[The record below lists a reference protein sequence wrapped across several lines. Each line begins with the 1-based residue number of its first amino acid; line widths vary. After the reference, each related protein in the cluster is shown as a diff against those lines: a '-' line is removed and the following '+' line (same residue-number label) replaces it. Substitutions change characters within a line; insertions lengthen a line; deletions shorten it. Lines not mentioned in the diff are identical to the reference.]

1 MGEANIMSDS
11 TLYTIGTALN
21 RAKDQGLTVQVLVE
35 GQWLDGRVA
44 ATDGHGLVLA
54 AEGLEQSVI
63 RMQSISAVRVF
74 SAAPAPRAHAYAAA
88 APNAQPMPGPQ
99 DLDVDR
105 HAGRPELT
113 MASYAR

>member
-1 MGEANIMSDS
+1 MGEVNIMSDS
-11 TLYTIGTALN
+11 TLYTIGTALG

-54 AEGLEQSVI
+54 AEGFEQSVI

-74 SAAPAPRAHAYAAA
+74 SAAPTKGARLCDSRAERPADARSAGLGFRPPCRSPRAHDG
-88 APNAQPMPGPQ
+88 QLRG
-99 DLDVDR
+99 
-105 HAGRPELT
+105 
-113 MASYAR
+113 

>member
-74 SAAPAPRAHAYAAA
+74 SAAP
-88 APNAQPMPGPQ
+88 NAQPMPGPQ
-99 DLDVDR
+99 GSDFDR
-105 HAGRPELT
+105 QAGRPELT
-113 MASYAR
+113 MATYAS

>member
-1 MGEANIMSDS
+1 MGEVNIMSDS
-11 TLYTIGTALN
+11 TLYTIGTALG

-54 AEGLEQSVI
+54 AEGFEQSVI

-74 SAAPAPRAHAYAAA
+74 SVAPPRAHAYATAT
-88 APNAQPMPGPQ
+88 PNAQPMPGPQ
-99 DLDVDR
+99 DSGVDR
-105 HAGRPELT
+105 HSGRPELT
-113 MASYAR
+113 MAGYAL

>member
-1 MGEANIMSDS
+1 MGEMNIMSDS

-74 SAAPAPRAHAYAAA
+74 SAASTTRAHAHATTV
-88 APNAQPMPGPQ
+88 PNVQPMPRPQ
-99 DLDVDR
+99 DSDGYRLS
-105 HAGRPELT
+105 GRPELT
-113 MASYAR
+113 MAAYAR

>member
-1 MGEANIMSDS
+1 MNIMSDS
-11 TLYTIGTALN
+11 TLYTIGTALG

-54 AEGLEQSVI
+54 AEGFEQSVI

-74 SAAPAPRAHAYAAA
+74 SAVPTRAHAYATA
-88 APNAQPMPGPQ
+88 APNAAQPMPGPQ
-99 DLDVDR
+99 ESDVAR
-105 HAGRPELT
+105 YAGRPELT
-113 MASYAR
+113 MAGYAR